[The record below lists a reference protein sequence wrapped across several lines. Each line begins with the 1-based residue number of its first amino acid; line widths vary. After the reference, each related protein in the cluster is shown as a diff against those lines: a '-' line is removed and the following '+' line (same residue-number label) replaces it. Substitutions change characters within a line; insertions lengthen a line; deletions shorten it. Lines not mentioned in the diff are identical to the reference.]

1 MITFLLGLPG
11 SGKSYYAVDRIY
23 NNFSDDKEAKREK
36 KLNFK
41 NCFTNINEFNYDK
54 VKNTSHLDFELLY
67 KILER
72 LHKLYKAKKSDK
84 YLVKFLRRLNLID
97 TLFVIDEAHNFFDKK
112 DVVLVW
118 WLSYHR
124 HLYHEIILITQNLGL
139 IESKYKA
146 FSEFFYVAKPQSL
159 TLFKSH
165 FKYNIFCSSRLS
177 QNSRSGSIKIK
188 RKKEVFALYKSG
200 DSIKSQNVILKFL
213 VIAIFIALFL
223 FGFIY
228 YNYVY
233 NAPGKEIAHQDNI
246 TKSSHN
252 KNDIH
257 QDENLEIHQDK
268 IIENDNKLVVLN
280 CTLSLCSSSDIEI
293 PPQLLKIFIDRGN
306 FELLYMEH
314 INSNLDNFYLNTTKD
329 FYNFLKIKHK
339 GENYEKENSVVD
351 GVNIFGSD
359 S

>member
-36 KLNFK
+36 KLDFK

-54 VKNTSHLDFELLY
+54 VKNTYHLDFELLY

-84 YLVKFLRRLNLID
+84 YLVKFLRRINLVN
-97 TLFVIDEAHNFFDKK
+97 TLFVIDEAHNYFDKK
-112 DVVLVW
+112 DIVLVW

-139 IESKYKA
+139 IETKYKA

-213 VIAIFIALFL
+213 VIAVFIALFL

-228 YNYVY
+228 YNYIY
-233 NAPGKEIAHQDNI
+233 N
-246 TKSSHN
+246 SS
-252 KNDIH
+252 ND
-257 QDENLEIHQDK
+257 EIHQDK
-268 IIENDNKLVVLN
+268 KTVTHQDKKTVTHQDKKTENTSSDFEPDSKLLVLN
-280 CTLSLCSSSDIEI
+280 CTLSLCSASDVEI
-293 PPQLLKIFIDRGN
+293 PPQLLRIFINNDN
-306 FELLYMEH
+306 VQLLYMEK
-314 INSNLDNFYLNTTKD
+314 INDNVSNFYLSTSNE